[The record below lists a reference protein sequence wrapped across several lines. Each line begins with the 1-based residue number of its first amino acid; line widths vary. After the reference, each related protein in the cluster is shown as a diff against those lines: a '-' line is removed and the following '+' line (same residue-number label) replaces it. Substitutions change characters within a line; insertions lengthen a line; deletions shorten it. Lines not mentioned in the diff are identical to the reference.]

1 MSKLRYLLQYGGI
14 LLYCGIVRYLYSNYN
29 ICCAY
34 AEIYKRSRQHEKPQD
49 TNATINGVLEQKA
62 IHLDNENMI
71 LGYNIKYIMNP
82 DEKCTVDQD
91 DLSTFL
97 LLILVHSSV
106 GNRPQRDAI
115 RNTWGKYLH
124 KYADNHIVLVFL
136 IGSSADQ
143 HQIDRIQREGKSFQD
158 LIILDIT
165 DSYRNLSL
173 KSVAGLQ
180 WTDQFCTGAM
190 FVLKADDDVYVHL
203 PILVKLL
210 NRSAMKNQSSQNKS
224 IVRSSLLRSNKSSRS
239 LNHGL
244 PSITNHGLVGAVIT
258 KSRVMRH
265 GLWGLDYNI
274 HPAEFYP
281 DYCSGNLY
289 LMNRTT
295 VHRIVVAAQSTL
307 SDDVDTPAS
316 YSGHSSYAK
325 NGPTRI
331 PLVPFEDVL
340 VTGYLAQQVGISCHH
355 HSGFPHWVVG
365 ASQRNINRLIRG
377 QLLAVHNVYYEN
389 MYQVHNIISSH
400 MKS

>member
-1 MSKLRYLLQYGGI
+1 MRKLRYLLLYGV
-14 LLYCGIVRYLYSNYN
+14 LMLYCGIICLKYSTSYHGIHTYLHNQSD
-29 ICCAY
+29 
-34 AEIYKRSRQHEKPQD
+34 AE
-49 TNATINGVLEQKA
+49 NATVDEIHKRQATVLD
-62 IHLDNENMI
+62 HENML
-71 LGYNIKYIMNP
+71 LGYKVKYIMNP

-91 DLSTFL
+91 DLSTLL
-97 LLILVHSSV
+97 LLILVHSAV

-124 KYADNHIVLVFL
+124 NYAGNHIVLVFL

-143 HQIDRIQREGKSFQD
+143 HQVDRIQREGKSFQD
-158 LIILDIT
+158 LIILDIM

-190 FVLKADDDVYVHL
+190 FVLKADDDAYVHL

-210 NRSAMKNQSSQNKS
+210 NRNEMKNQLSQNNS
-224 IVRSSLLRSNKSSRS
+224 IVRSALFSSNKSSHN
-239 LNHGL
+239 LNHVL
-244 PSITNHGLVGAVIT
+244 PSITNHGLVGAVNT

-295 VHRIVVAAQSTL
+295 VHIILAAAQSTL
-307 SDDVDTPAS
+307 SDDADTQAS
-316 YSGHSSYAK
+316 YSRHLRYAK

-331 PLVPFEDVL
+331 SLVPFEDVL

-355 HSGFPHWVVG
+355 HPGFPHWVVG

-389 MYQVHNIISSH
+389 MYQVHKLVSSH
-400 MKS
+400 SHKT